1 MDIRLEVITP
11 QKAVY
16 YLEKNKKNRPLSMQA
31 VQKYA
36 QEMRSGTFKETG
48 DSIKFDTNDILI
60 DGQHRLQAIVS
71 SGTSHKFIIA
81 ENLHEDTFD
90 CLDIGKKRNPSDSLA
105 LLGCV
110 NAGRLA
116 AALRVLYILRTE
128 PSGVI
133 PVTKI
138 KSYGVVS
145 NQDIVN
151 LYKQESEL
159 EELVRQIGKPHRM
172 ALSFAGS
179 GVLGLFFD
187 YWKKDPDTVIDFFTK
202 LSKGID
208 LQEHHPILYLRNYL
222 IKDSMASTKLPIGTK
237 HWLVATIW
245 QDFKKGT
252 QIRRAIRLPEYS
264 NTSII
269 PKIQ

>member
-1 MDIRLEVITP
+1 
-11 QKAVY
+11 
-16 YLEKNKKNRPLSMQA
+16 
-31 VQKYA
+31 
-36 QEMRSGTFKETG
+36 
-48 DSIKFDTNDILI
+48 
-60 DGQHRLQAIVS
+60 
-71 SGTSHKFIIA
+71 
-81 ENLHEDTFD
+81 
-90 CLDIGKKRNPSDSLA
+90 
-105 LLGCV
+105 
-110 NAGRLA
+110 
-116 AALRVLYILRTE
+116 
-128 PSGVI
+128 
-133 PVTKI
+133 
-138 KSYGVVS
+138 
-145 NQDIVN
+145 
-151 LYKQESEL
+151 
-159 EELVRQIGKPHRM
+159 M